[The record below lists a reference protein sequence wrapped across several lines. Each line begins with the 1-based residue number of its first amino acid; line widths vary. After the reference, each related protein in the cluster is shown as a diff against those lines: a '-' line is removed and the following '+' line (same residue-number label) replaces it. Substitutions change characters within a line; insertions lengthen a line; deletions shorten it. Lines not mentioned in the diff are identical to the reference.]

1 MKDRIVNFFKDVRL
15 VVGTTLNQLNDRFI
29 IHRDVVGLWC
39 GRFGMV
45 CLVLSLFVVFGMR
58 KDIGATS
65 ETYSAMQNSINMIG
79 NEYRSTLVIDG
90 YKRAELHSKALRDKI
105 TKTIEQRYAG
115 NIEGLRGDLQGYI
128 AQNDINNGLYKI
140 FHEEV
145 YSYVDHW
152 FKDRIDVRVIVADKR
167 KILFSSTVT
176 EPFRRQ
182 ERVPAL
188 IFNYPNNEVLSCV
201 GDDPD
206 TLKSLEIEDLIKDH
220 SRLESLVL
228 IAPSYIYEHKDLLG
242 VGDVYPDGT
251 PIENDKL
258 AVVIAFKPITK
269 THISVMHNISAEL
282 ENNKVNGYAT
292 VVNNGMR
299 DIALFMTLAIISGAL
314 WYLVELSK
322 RKDEADDEQ

>member
-1 MKDRIVNFFKDVRL
+1 MIDRINNFIKEVTSRFSKSFKKA
-15 VVGTTLNQLNDRFI
+15 NDIFV
-29 IHRDVVGLWC
+29 IHRDTVGVWC
-39 GRFGMV
+39 GRLGML
-45 CLVLSLFVVFGMR
+45 CLIMALFVVFGMR

-65 ETYSAMQNSINMIG
+65 DTYAAMQKSINMIG

-90 YKRAELHSKALRDKI
+90 YKRAELHSRALRDKI
-105 TKTIEQRYAG
+105 TKTIEHKYAG
-115 NIEGLRGDLQGYI
+115 NMDALRSDLQGYI

-145 YSYVDHW
+145 FSYVDHW

-182 ERVPAL
+182 ERVPAM
-188 IFNYPNNEVLSCV
+188 IFNYPTNEVLSCM
-201 GDDPD
+201 GDDPES
-206 TLKSLEIEDLIKDH
+206 LKSLEIEELIKDH
-220 SRLESLVL
+220 DRIENLVL

-251 PIENDKL
+251 PIDNDKL

-269 THISVMHNISAEL
+269 THISVMHNISTEL
-282 ENNKVNGYAT
+282 ENNKINGYAT
-292 VVNNGMR
+292 VVNNGVR
-299 DIALFMTLAIISGAL
+299 DIVLFMLLAVTSGAL

>member
-1 MKDRIVNFFKDVRL
+1 MKDRIENFIKDVINVL
-15 VVGTTLNQLNDRFI
+15 GVTTKKINDKFI
-29 IHRDVVGLWC
+29 IHRDTVGVWC
-39 GRFGMV
+39 GRIGMV
-45 CLVLSLFVVFGMR
+45 CLVFALFVVFGMR

-105 TKTIEQRYAG
+105 TKTIEQKYAG
-115 NIEGLRGDLQGYI
+115 DMEALRSDLQSYI

-145 YSYVDHW
+145 FNYVDHW

-182 ERVPAL
+182 DRVPSL
-188 IFNYPNNEVLSCV
+188 IFNYPNNEVLSCM
-201 GDDPD
+201 GDDPES
-206 TLKSLEIEDLIKDH
+206 LKSLEIEELIKDH
-220 SRLESLVL
+220 DRLESLVL

-251 PIENDKL
+251 PIDNDKL
-258 AVVIAFKPITK
+258 AVVIAFKPITR
-269 THISVMHNISAEL
+269 THISVMHNISTEL
-282 ENNKVNGYAT
+282 ENNKVTGYAT
-292 VVNNGMR
+292 VVNKGVR
-299 DIALFMTLAIISGAL
+299 DIAFFMMLAVISGAL